1 MVNSLFT
8 ADQTMQNIEQILFSS
23 VEFPATTTLKQATV
37 TTPDTQND
45 EMNWFSDLVSD
56 TKEVDDKEFSG
67 FLYSP
72 TSSDGFET
80 SPQEFEPILPVPS
93 HNSFVDNYTFT
104 FPDYANTKL
113 ASCFLPTASKYEKET
128 THMTPN
134 QILTKYGDGFEKTMN
149 STSILNSNK
158 IQFIDQTNFVTKKVT
173 EKRAFMDEPHSMNIL
188 PPRKKKRSSQSP
200 PVYVDKSRVAQQKKR
215 DHRGKFVKSDLSVK
229 VEDLENKL
237 KYKETECDTLK
248 SALDKRTAELE
259 TLKQQLYS
267 FQQLFA
273 PPAVNSAVEFPIASS
288 IVSTWEK

>member
-1 MVNSLFT
+1 MVNSFFT

-23 VEFPATTTLKQATV
+23 VEFPTPTTLKQTPLV
-37 TTPDTQND
+37 PETTQDD

-56 TKEVDDKEFSG
+56 TREVDDKEFSG

-72 TSSDGFET
+72 TGSSDSYET
-80 SPQEFEPILPVPS
+80 SSQDFEPIPVPS
-93 HNSFVDNYTFT
+93 RDSFVDNYTFT
-104 FPDYANTKL
+104 FPDYAVSKL
-113 ASCFLPTASKYEKET
+113 SSCFLPTPSKYEKET

-149 STSILNSNK
+149 SNK
-158 IQFIDQTNFVTKKVT
+158 IQFIDQTNFVTKKVS
-173 EKRAFMDEPHSMNIL
+173 EKRAYIEPSNVNML
-188 PPRKKKRSSQSP
+188 PPRKKKRSSQTP

-237 KYKETECDTLK
+237 KYKETECVTLK

-259 TLKQQLYS
+259 ALKQQLYS

-273 PPAVNSAVEFPIASS
+273 TTTVNSVEFPITESGS